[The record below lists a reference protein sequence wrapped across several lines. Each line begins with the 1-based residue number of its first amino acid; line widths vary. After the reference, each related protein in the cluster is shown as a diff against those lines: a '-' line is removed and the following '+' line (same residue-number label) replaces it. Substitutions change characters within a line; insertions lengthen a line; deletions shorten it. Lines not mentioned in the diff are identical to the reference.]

1 MQVALNNRLKKVTAL
16 VFASGGFVGFFPF
29 ASGTWGSLVG
39 VAMLWLTRDTG
50 LVFQAL
56 MIVALFIIGVWA
68 SGVTVKML
76 NQPDSS
82 RIVIDEIVGM
92 AITMYALPL
101 TPYSL
106 ALGFFIFRFLD
117 VLKPTPADWADS
129 RLKGG
134 LGVMADDVIAGI
146 YGNLWMHFV
155 LKTSF

>member
-1 MQVALNNRLKKVTAL
+1 MAWQDRLKNLIAL
-16 VFASGGFVGFFPF
+16 VLASGFFVGFFPF

-39 VAMLWLTRDTG
+39 VALLWATRDLG
-50 LVFQAL
+50 LPFHSVL
-56 MIVALFIIGVWA
+56 IIALFVVGVWA
-68 SGVTVKML
+68 SGVTVKTL

-117 VLKPTPADWADS
+117 VLKPTPADWADA
-129 RLKGG
+129 RVKGG
-134 LGVMADDVIAGI
+134 MGVMLDDVIAAI
-146 YGNLWMHFV
+146 YGNLWMRLV
-155 LKTSF
+155 LKASL